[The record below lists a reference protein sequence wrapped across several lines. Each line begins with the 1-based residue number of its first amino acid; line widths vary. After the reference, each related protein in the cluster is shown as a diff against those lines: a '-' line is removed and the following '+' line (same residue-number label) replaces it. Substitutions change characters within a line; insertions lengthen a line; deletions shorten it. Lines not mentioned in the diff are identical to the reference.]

1 MSTMIAAVLGWVG
14 TIGLLATYILA
25 SRGRLAV
32 TSLKY
37 VSMNAVGGVLAG
49 TASALYGAWP
59 GAASNYV
66 WALVAVHTL
75 GTCLRGRMAQS
86 RSLTAMSVVDEAE
99 GIAVG
104 SGTKPVQLAA
114 QVC

>member
-1 MSTMIAAVLGWVG
+1 MIAAVLGWVG
-14 TIGLLATYILA
+14 TVGLLATYVLV

-37 VSMNAVGGVLAG
+37 VSVNAVGGLLAG

-66 WALVAVHTL
+66 WAAVALHTL
-75 GTCLRGRMAQS
+75 VVCLRGRMADRRLS
-86 RSLTAMSVVDEAE
+86 VASLEGLVEPAGRRSGAQACEM
-99 GIAVG
+99 
-104 SGTKPVQLAA
+104 AA
-114 QVC
+114 QA